1 MANKA
6 AFQGV
11 CTNSKEISTNTAV
24 RTIPVIHLSVPP
36 VPHSVSAN
44 HTAALLSIS
53 GRMTRYVPR
62 TTRYARLHNVLPQFP
77 TQIRCLR
84 NARPLKGL
92 HCAGGA
98 GAVAGHKGEGR
109 PIVPG

>member
-11 CTNSKEISTNTAV
+11 CTNSKAISTNTAT
-24 RTIPVIHLSVPP
+24 RTIPVIHLSVPL

-53 GRMTRYVPR
+53 GRMTRYVPC
-62 TTRYARLHNVLPQFP
+62 TTRYARTHNVLPQFA

-92 HCAGGA
+92 HCGEGA
-98 GAVAGHKGEGR
+98 AAVAGHKGEGR
-109 PIVPG
+109 PIVPR

>member
-6 AFQGV
+6 ALQGV

-24 RTIPVIHLSVPP
+24 RTIPVIHLSVPL
-36 VPHSVSAN
+36 VSAN
-44 HTAALLSIS
+44 HTAVLLSIS

-62 TTRYARLHNVLPQFP
+62 TTRYARLHNVLPQFATP
-77 TQIRCLR
+77 IRCLR
-84 NARPLKGL
+84 NAPSLKGL